1 MRDEKPLQFLTQ
13 SNPNNNY
20 FQFVNQTNTFENQ
33 DYVSFQRALYQD
45 ILSNQMNKKEIIE
58 IDDDSDDEVEIC
70 EVNMQNKNLPS
81 NRSSI

>member
-70 EVNMQNKNLPS
+70 DVNMQNKNLPS

>member
-33 DYVSFQRALYQD
+33 DYISFQRALYQD

-70 EVNMQNKNLPS
+70 DVNMQNKNLPS
-81 NRSSI
+81 NRPSI

>member
-1 MRDEKPLQFLTQ
+1 M
-13 SNPNNNY
+13 
-20 FQFVNQTNTFENQ
+20 NQTNTFENQ
-33 DYVSFQRALYQD
+33 DYISFQRALYQD

-70 EVNMQNKNLPS
+70 DVNMQNKNLPS

>member
-33 DYVSFQRALYQD
+33 DYISFQRALYQD

-70 EVNMQNKNLPS
+70 DVNMQNKNLPS

>member
-1 MRDEKPLQFLTQ
+1 MRDEKPLQFVTQ
-13 SNPNNNY
+13 SNTNNNY

-33 DYVSFQRALYQD
+33 DYISFQRALYQD

-70 EVNMQNKNLPS
+70 DVNMQNKNLPS

>member
-1 MRDEKPLQFLTQ
+1 MRDEKPLQFVTQ

-33 DYVSFQRALYQD
+33 DYISFQRALYQD

-70 EVNMQNKNLPS
+70 DVNMQNKNLPS